1 MATIIVFL
9 YRLLDFYSILIV
21 VWCIMSW
28 IPIRSDGIVA
38 DVARALDTLVS
49 PYMNLFRRIIPPFG
63 GIDFSPILAI
73 VVIQLIQR
81 FFIRIL
87 I

>member
-1 MATIIVFL
+1 MGTLIVFL

-49 PYMNLFRRIIPPFG
+49 PYMNLFRRIIPPLG

-73 VVIQLIQR
+73 IVIQLIQR